1 MKPWNV
7 SEIQPNYRKHPR
19 LKGLA
24 RRLRDWLDG
33 LLAETGENH
42 SGQGRMPGPMALS
55 GGISAEAIAR
65 DQHDIGPA
73 VRDGEQEEVSP
84 WNALHPPGPPEDWLR
99 RVREGAPELLRAVGP
114 GGTHSS
120 TAHEPAIGSQDM
132 QRETLAPTSS
142 LRSGEASA
150 AVPGKRTIKGALPSS
165 TTPVRTNS
173 WLQLHRWLRP
183 SEFTKGEGGEE
194 EIGLQSPEDSSAPSP
209 GRREPLVVGTPIM
222 PEHAAEA
229 PPQLR
234 RQLQSA
240 AIQSEPATVEK
251 ISGEEPSSSG
261 WRERVRQRI
270 QALSPFTGRE
280 NNGEGPVFRKT
291 GEAPNEAA
299 NSIEATAESSS
310 AAVDHVSSRPP
321 TTFLNADQPS
331 GRGVPSPVGLRSR
344 EHAKRRPGWG
354 PNLDTRPPLRA
365 SVRQPR
371 DQAWES
377 VMADPI
383 PTSRRQNEPLATQPI
398 DPWVL
403 DSARWPEPERGDL
416 WPALPEDPPSASV
429 DSVQFLR
436 SAERLQTLDRE
447 QRGGR

>member
-7 SEIQPNYRKHPR
+7 SEIQPNYRKYPR

-24 RRLRDWLDG
+24 RRLRDWLDDF
-33 LLAETGENH
+33 LVETGDNRV
-42 SGQGRMPGPMALS
+42 GQGRIPGPTAEL
-55 GGISAEAIAR
+55 GEISSEASAR
-65 DQHDIGPA
+65 DQRDLGPA

-99 RVREGAPELLRAVGP
+99 RVREGAPELLRAVEP

-150 AVPGKRTIKGALPSS
+150 AVPGKRTIEGALPSS
-165 TTPVRTNS
+165 TTPATAARTNS
-173 WLQLHRWLRP
+173 WFQLLRRWSRTSEVTKREEKIDLQPHR
-183 SEFTKGEGGEE
+183 
-194 EIGLQSPEDSSAPSP
+194 DSSGPSP
-209 GRREPLVVGTPIM
+209 RRREPLVVGTPIM
-222 PEHAAEA
+222 PEHASLT

-234 RQLQSA
+234 RQLQSD
-240 AIQSEPATVEK
+240 AIQSEPPTMEK
-251 ISGEEPSSSG
+251 ISAEESSFSG
-261 WRERVRQRI
+261 WRERIRQGT
-270 QALSPFTGRE
+270 QARWPFIGRK

-291 GEAPNEAA
+291 GKA
-299 NSIEATAESSS
+299 NSMEATAESSS
-310 AAVDHVSSRPP
+310 AAMDHVSSRPP
-321 TTFLNADQPS
+321 ATFLNADQPS
-331 GRGVPSPVGLRSR
+331 GRGVSSPVGQRSR
-344 EHAKRRPGWG
+344 EQAKSAPGWW
-354 PNLDTRPPLRA
+354 PNSQTRPPLG
-365 SVRQPR
+365 SSIRQPR
-371 DQAWES
+371 NQAWES

-383 PTSRRQNEPLATQPI
+383 PTSRRQNEPLATQPA
-398 DPWVL
+398 DPWAL

-416 WPALPEDPPSASV
+416 WPALPEDPPSASM